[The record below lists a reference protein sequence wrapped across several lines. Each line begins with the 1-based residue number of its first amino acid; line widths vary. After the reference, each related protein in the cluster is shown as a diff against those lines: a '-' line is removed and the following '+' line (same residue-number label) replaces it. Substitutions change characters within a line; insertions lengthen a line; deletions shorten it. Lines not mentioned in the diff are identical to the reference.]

1 MKKKKMETQ
10 KKKTKKKLEKPL
22 KLDMTF
28 EEAIKRI
35 VNTKVKKKK

>member
-1 MKKKKMETQ
+1 MITLKTKKN
-10 KKKTKKKLEKPL
+10 KTKKKLDKPL
-22 KLDMTF
+22 KLNMSF